1 MAQEMGD
8 CKGNVGPS
16 AQHKI
21 QEGPYYRLEMGV
33 EICINRLCI
42 PGGIVASW
50 QWGACRLCIKHAA
63 AFDDLLEVHTL
74 IQVDSAT
81 FASDS
86 HSEELIR
93 FSKVSA
99 LPFAHELRFDGINNS
114 LVRATE

>member
-1 MAQEMGD
+1 MAREMGD
-8 CKGNVGPS
+8 CKSNVGPS

-21 QEGPYYRLEMGV
+21 QEGPNYRLETGA
-33 EICINRLCI
+33 EIRIDRLCVF
-42 PGGIVASW
+42 GGIVASR
-50 QWGACRLCIKHAA
+50 QWGARGLCIEHVA
-63 AFDDLLEVHTL
+63 AFDDLLEVRTL

-81 FASDS
+81 FAGDS